1 MIKAILFDVDGVL
14 LDSFESNLDFFQK
27 VMPAAGYP
35 TPTAEQYRPLFYVSM
50 RDTIIALSG
59 QKDEAEIE
67 RIKTIA
73 LSPEIVSLKP
83 KLMDGAEEAIK
94 QLAKKYILAVVTGRI
109 REYAL
114 EGEAIKLKDFFKT
127 IVAYEDTKEHKPA
140 PEPLLKA
147 AANLGLEPQEC
158 LYVGDALID
167 YQAAQAAGMSIV
179 MFRPAEKIEGAK
191 MINDFSEL
199 EGLL

>member
-1 MIKAILFDVDGVL
+1 MTIKAILFDVDGVL
-14 LDSFESNLDFFQK
+14 LDSFESNLDFFKK

-35 TPTAEQYRPLFYVSM
+35 TPTAEQYRPLFYVSL

-59 QKDEAEIE
+59 RNDESEIE
-67 RIKTIA
+67 RIKAIA
-73 LSPEIVSLKP
+73 LSPKIISLEP
-83 KLMDGAEEAIK
+83 KLMSGAEEAIK
-94 QLAKKYILAVVTGRI
+94 QLAKKYLLAVVTGRI

-127 IVAYEDTKEHKPA
+127 IVAYEDTEEHKPL

-147 AANLGLEPQEC
+147 VADLGLEPQEC

-167 YQAAQAAGMSIV
+167 YQAAQAAGMPIV
-179 MFRPAEKIEGAK
+179 MFPLAET
-191 MINDFSEL
+191 
-199 EGLL
+199 